1 MKKGLKIF
9 LIIIGILIG
18 LIVIVN
24 IVAGPVVKAYAEK
37 HSEELCHRKATI
49 KHVRI
54 NLLTGKVAVI
64 GLDVKE
70 ENGKDRFLYFDKLKV
85 RVSLPRLLGKTVR
98 INKIQLN
105 NLNAKVIQNGIR
117 FNFSDIID
125 FYTKDRKPKPKKE
138 KSKWSVDIHHIHVKN
153 AEVLYKDLK
162 MGSCFDTKKVNIKV
176 PHLKLKEGSTRIN
189 MTTAFRNG
197 GDFALKG
204 GYDIHKG
211 DFDAKVNMHE
221 LPLSMAWPYLRQVLN
236 VGGLSGKLK
245 GDANV
250 KGCVKH
256 ITDMV
261 FSGTAGLSNFKAINK
276 DKSPLLTFS
285 SFDMNLEKG
294 DLGKKDF
301 KIKEVALKDLAVNF
315 DVFEDGNTISRLR
328 SGKSAKSSAKNDD
341 SAVEP
346 AETAETAGKSAK
358 SSSKSAKSAA
368 KKDKQAVEPAETVET
383 AETAAKPNL
392 TATKYLV
399 KKLLVSNGK
408 IVYADHSVSPK
419 VQNFEVSGIEIQAD
433 NLSNNNTSP
442 IKLKAKLGTSGELAC
457 NARINP
463 FNLKNAA
470 ANISIKN
477 LSIKDFTPYSLYY
490 LAYPV
495 EDGLLEFS
503 SDVKIQNNWLD
514 SQNMLDIYKPAF
526 GKKDKSIKPAAA
538 KIPMKAAVYVITD
551 RKGHAKMELPVK
563 GDVSSPEFSFRKI
576 IWKTF
581 LNLVVK
587 IAASPV
593 DFIAKSVAGDE
604 TFKPITIAVDAPK
617 ELTIE
622 HVHQL
627 NAIADYLKEKKEM
640 NLEVF
645 ITPSVD
651 AGLNAKRESELK
663 QQWFQLMKNHLVKQG
678 VLADRIELMK
688 EKKEHKSKGNMK
700 VDFNLKYE
708 EE

>member
-9 LIIIGILIG
+9 LIILGILIG
-18 LIVIVN
+18 LILIVN

-64 GLDVKE
+64 GLNVKE
-70 ENGKDRFLYFDKLKV
+70 ENGKEKFMSFDKLKV
-85 RVSLPRLLGKTVR
+85 RVSLPRLLGKKVR
-98 INKIQLN
+98 INKIMLN
-105 NLNAKVIQNGIR
+105 GLDAKVIQDGIR

-125 FYTKDRKPKPKKE
+125 FYTKDRKPKPKK
-138 KSKWSVDIHHIHVKN
+138 KKGKWTVDIHNIHVKN
-153 AEVLYKDLK
+153 SAVLYEDKR
-162 MGSCFDTKKVNIKV
+162 MGSKFDTKDVNIKV
-176 PHLKLKEGSTRIN
+176 PHLKLKQGSTRVN

-221 LPLSMAWPYLRQVLN
+221 LPLSMAWPYLRHVLN
-236 VGGLSGKLK
+236 VGSLSGKLK
-245 GDANV
+245 GDASV

-261 FSGTAGLSNFKAINK
+261 FSGTAGLSNFKAVNK
-276 DKSPLLTFS
+276 DKSPLLSFS

-301 KIKEVALKDLAVNF
+301 KIKEVALKDLVVNF
-315 DVFEDGNTISRLR
+315 DVFEDGTTISRLR
-328 SGKSAKSSAKNDD
+328 SGKSAAKNNDSAVELVETAESAGKTAKSSGKSAKSSSKN
-341 SAVEP
+341 SGPAVEP
-346 AETAETAGKSAK
+346 AETAET
-358 SSSKSAKSAA
+358 SK
-368 KKDKQAVEPAETVET
+368 
-383 AETAAKPNL
+383 KPNL

-408 IVYADHSVSPK
+408 IVYADHSVSPQA
-419 VQNFEVSGIEIQAD
+419 QNFEVSGLDIQAD

-442 IKLKAKLGTSGELAC
+442 IKLKAKLGTTGELAC

-463 FNLKNAA
+463 FDLKSAA
-470 ANISIKN
+470 ANVSIKN
-477 LSIKDFTPYSLYY
+477 LSIKDFNPYSLYY

-503 SDVKIQNNWLD
+503 SDVKIQNNWLE

-538 KIPMKAAVYVITD
+538 KIPMKAAMYVITD
-551 RKGHAKMELPVK
+551 RKGHAKMELPVT
-563 GDVSSPEFSFRKI
+563 GDVSSPEFSFRKV

-593 DFIAKSVAGDE
+593 DFIAKAVAGDE
-604 TFKPITIAVDAPK
+604 TFKPITLAVDAPK

-627 NAIADYLKEKKEM
+627 NAIADYLKEKQEM
-640 NLEVF
+640 DLEIF
-645 ITPSVD
+645 LTPHAD

-678 VLADRIELMK
+678 IPANRVLMMN
-688 EKKEHKSKGNMK
+688 EKKEHKSKGNLK
-700 VDFNLKYE
+700 IDFNLKYE

>member
-1 MKKGLKIF
+1 MKKWLKI
-9 LIIIGILIG
+9 L
-18 LIVIVN
+18 LIVLGVLVGI
-24 IVAGPVVKAYAEK
+24 ILLAGIFAGPIVRAYAEK

-54 NLLTGKVAVI
+54 NFLTGKVAVI

-105 NLNAKVIQNGIR
+105 DLTGRVIQNGNR

-125 FYTKDRKPKPKKE
+125 FYTKDRKPKPKKKKE
-138 KSKWSVDIHHIHVKN
+138 KWSVDIRNIHVKS
-153 AEVLYKDLK
+153 ADVLYQDLR
-162 MGSCFDTKKVNIKV
+162 MGSKFDTKDVNIKV
-176 PHLKLKEGSTRIN
+176 PRLKLKHGLTRVN

-204 GYDIHKG
+204 GYDIRKG
-211 DFDAKVNMHE
+211 DFEAHVKMQE
-221 LPLSMAWPYLRQVLN
+221 LPLNMAWPYLRKVLN
-236 VGGLSGKLK
+236 VGSLSGKLR

-250 KGCVKH
+250 SGCVKH

-261 FSGTAGLSNFKAINK
+261 FSGTAGLSNFKAVNK
-276 DKSPLLTFS
+276 DKSPLLSFS

-301 KIKEVALKDLAVNF
+301 KIDEVTLKDLIVNF
-315 DVFEDGNTISRLR
+315 DVFEDGTTLSRLR
-328 SGKSAKSSAKNDD
+328 SGKSSAKNND
-341 SAVEP
+341 SAVELV
-346 AETAETAGKSAK
+346 ETAETAGKSSK
-358 SSSKSAKSAA
+358 MSGKSAKSSD
-368 KKDKQAVEPAETVET
+368 KKNNPTVEPAETVEI
-383 AETAAKPNL
+383 AKKPNL

-399 KKLLVSNGK
+399 KKLSVSNGK
-408 IVYADHSVSPK
+408 ILYADHSVSP
-419 VQNFEVSGIEIQAD
+419 QTQHFEVSGVQIQAD

-442 IKLKAKLGTSGELAC
+442 IQIKAKLGTMGELVCKAK
-457 NARINP
+457 INP
-463 FNLKNAA
+463 FDLKNAA

-477 LSIKDFTPYSLYY
+477 LNIKDFNPYSLYY

-503 SDVKIQNNWLD
+503 SDITIQNNWLE

-538 KIPMKAAVYVITD
+538 KIPMKAAMYVITD
-551 RKGHAKMELPVK
+551 RKGHAKMELPVT
-563 GDVSSPEFSFRKI
+563 GDVSSPEFSFRKV

-593 DFIAKSVAGDE
+593 DFIAKAVAGDE
-604 TFKPITIAVDAPK
+604 TFKPISIPVDAPK

-622 HVHQL
+622 NVHQL
-627 NAIADYLKEKKEM
+627 NAIAEYLKEKKEM
-640 NLEVF
+640 DLEVF
-645 ITPSVD
+645 LTPHADS
-651 AGLNAKRESELK
+651 GLNAKREGELK
-663 QQWFQLMKNHLVKQG
+663 QQWFDLMKNQLVKQG
-678 VLADRIELMK
+678 VPADRVLLMN
-688 EKKEHKSKGNMK
+688 EKKEHKSKGNMRI
-700 VDFNLKYE
+700 DFNLKYE

>member
-1 MKKGLKIF
+1 MKKWLKI
-9 LIIIGILIG
+9 L
-18 LIVIVN
+18 LIVLGVLVGI
-24 IVAGPVVKAYAEK
+24 ILLAGIFAGPIVRAYAEK

-54 NLLTGKVAVI
+54 NFLTGKVAVI

-105 NLNAKVIQNGIR
+105 DLTGRVIQNGNR

-125 FYTKDRKPKPKKE
+125 FYTKDKKPKPKK
-138 KSKWSVDIHHIHVKN
+138 KKGKWSVDIRNIHVKS
-153 AEVLYKDLK
+153 ADVLYQDLR
-162 MGSCFDTKKVNIKV
+162 MGSKFDTKDVNIKV
-176 PHLKLKEGSTRIN
+176 PRLKLKHGLTRVN

-204 GYDIHKG
+204 GYDIRKG
-211 DFDAKVNMHE
+211 DFEAHVKMHE
-221 LPLSMAWPYLRQVLN
+221 LPLNMAWPYLRKVLN
-236 VGGLSGKLK
+236 VGSLSGKLR

-250 KGCVKH
+250 SGCVKH

-261 FSGTAGLSNFKAINK
+261 FSGTAGLSNFKAVNK
-276 DKSPLLTFS
+276 DKTPLLSFS

-301 KIKEVALKDLAVNF
+301 KIDEVTLKDLIVNF
-315 DVFEDGNTISRLR
+315 DVFEDGTTLSRLR
-328 SGKSAKSSAKNDD
+328 SGKVAKDSAKVS
-341 SAVEP
+341 VEQVDTVDEKP
-346 AETAETAGKSAK
+346 A
-358 SSSKSAKSAA
+358 
-368 KKDKQAVEPAETVET
+368 
-383 AETAAKPNL
+383 L
-392 TATKYLV
+392 ATTRYLV
-399 KKLLVSNGK
+399 KKLSVSNGK
-408 IVYADHSVSPK
+408 ILYADHSVSP
-419 VQNFEVSGIEIQAD
+419 QTQHFEVSGVQIQAD

-442 IKLKAKLGTSGELAC
+442 IQIKAKLGTMGELVCKAK
-457 NARINP
+457 INP
-463 FNLKNAA
+463 FDLKNAA

-477 LSIKDFTPYSLYY
+477 LNIKDFNPYSLYY

-503 SDVKIQNNWLD
+503 SDITIQNNWLE

-538 KIPMKAAVYVITD
+538 KIPMKAAMYVITD
-551 RKGHAKMELPVK
+551 RKGHAKMELPVT
-563 GDVSSPEFSFRKI
+563 GDVSSPEFSFRKV

-593 DFIAKSVAGDE
+593 DFIAKAVAGDE
-604 TFKPITIAVDAPK
+604 TFKPISIPVDAPK

-627 NAIADYLKEKKEM
+627 NAIAEYLKEKKEM
-640 NLEVF
+640 DLEVF
-645 ITPSVD
+645 LTPHAD
-651 AGLNAKRESELK
+651 AGLNAKREGELK
-663 QQWFQLMKNHLVKQG
+663 QQWFDLMKNQLVKQG
-678 VLADRIELMK
+678 VPADRVLLMN
-688 EKKEHKSKGNMK
+688 EKKEHKSKGNMRI
-700 VDFNLKYE
+700 DFNLKYE

>member
-1 MKKGLKIF
+1 MKKGLKI
-9 LIIIGILIG
+9 LLIILGIIIGLIL
-18 LIVIVN
+18 IVN
-24 IVAGPVVKAYAEK
+24 IAAGPVVKAYAEK

-64 GLDVKE
+64 GLNVKE
-70 ENGKDRFLYFDKLKV
+70 ENGKDKFLSFKKLKV
-85 RVSLPRLLGKTVR
+85 RVSLPRLLGKKVR
-98 INKIQLN
+98 INKILLN
-105 NLNAKVIQNGIR
+105 ELDGRVIQNGAR

-125 FYTKDRKPKPKKE
+125 IYTKDRKPKSKKN
-138 KSKWSVDIHHIHVKN
+138 KGKWTVDIHNIHVKN
-153 AEVLYKDLK
+153 SSVLYEDKR
-162 MGSCFDTKKVNIKV
+162 MGSKFDTKDVNIKV
-176 PHLKLKEGSTRIN
+176 PHLKLKQGSSRIN

-204 GYDIHKG
+204 GYDIRKG

-276 DKSPLLTFS
+276 DKSPLLSFS

-301 KIKEVALKDLAVNF
+301 KIKEVALKDLVVNF
-315 DVFEDGNTISRLR
+315 DVFEDGTTISRLR
-328 SGKSAKSSAKNDD
+328 SGKSSAKKNA

-346 AETAETAGKSAK
+346 VETVGKSSKSSGKSAK
-358 SSSKSAKSAA
+358 SSA
-368 KKDKQAVEPAETVET
+368 KKNNPTVEPAETVET
-383 AETAAKPNL
+383 AKKPNF

-408 IVYADHSVSPK
+408 IVYADHSVSPQT
-419 VQNFEVSGIEIQAD
+419 QNFEVSGLDIQAD

-442 IKLKAKLGTSGELAC
+442 IKLKAKLGTTGELVC

-463 FNLKNAA
+463 FDLKSAA
-470 ANISIKN
+470 ANVSIKN
-477 LSIKDFTPYSLYY
+477 LSIKDFNPYSLYY

-503 SDVKIQNNWLD
+503 SDVKIQNNWLE

-538 KIPMKAAVYVITD
+538 KIPMKAAMYVITD
-551 RKGHAKMELPVK
+551 RKGHAMMELPVT
-563 GDVSSPEFSFRKI
+563 GDVSSPEFSFRKV

-593 DFIAKSVAGDE
+593 DFIAKAVAGDE
-604 TFKPITIAVDAPK
+604 TFKPITFAVDAPK

-627 NAIADYLKEKKEM
+627 NAIADYLKEKQEM
-640 NLEVF
+640 DLEVF
-645 ITPSVD
+645 LTPHAD

-663 QQWFQLMKNHLVKQG
+663 QQWFELMKNHLVKQG
-678 VLADRIELMK
+678 IPANRVLLMN
-688 EKKEHKSKGNMK
+688 EKKEHKSKGNLK
-700 VDFNLKYE
+700 IDFNLKYE

>member
-1 MKKGLKIF
+1 MKKWLKI
-9 LIIIGILIG
+9 L
-18 LIVIVN
+18 LIVLGVLVGI
-24 IVAGPVVKAYAEK
+24 ILLAGIFAGPIVRAYAEK

-54 NLLTGKVAVI
+54 NFLTGKVAVI

-105 NLNAKVIQNGIR
+105 DLTGRVIQNGNR

-125 FYTKDRKPKPKKE
+125 FYTKDRKPKPKK
-138 KSKWSVDIHHIHVKN
+138 KKGKWTVDIRNIHVKS
-153 AEVLYKDLK
+153 ADVLYQDLR
-162 MGSCFDTKKVNIKV
+162 MGSKFDTKDVNIKV
-176 PHLKLKEGSTRIN
+176 PRLKLKHGLTRVN

-204 GYDIHKG
+204 GYDIRKG
-211 DFDAKVNMHE
+211 DFEAHVKMHE
-221 LPLSMAWPYLRQVLN
+221 LPLNMAWPYLRKVLN
-236 VGGLSGKLK
+236 VGSLSGKLR
-245 GDANV
+245 GNANV
-250 KGCVKH
+250 SGCVKH

-261 FSGTAGLSNFKAINK
+261 FSGTAGLSNFKAVNK
-276 DKSPLLTFS
+276 DKSPLLSFS

-301 KIKEVALKDLAVNF
+301 KIDEVTLKDLIVNF
-315 DVFEDGNTISRLR
+315 DVFEDGTTLSRLR
-328 SGKSAKSSAKNDD
+328 SGKVAKDSAKVS
-341 SAVEP
+341 V
-346 AETAETAGKSAK
+346 
-358 SSSKSAKSAA
+358 
-368 KKDKQAVEPAETVET
+368 KQADTVD
-383 AETAAKPNL
+383 AKPDL
-392 TATKYLV
+392 TATRYLV
-399 KKLLVSNGK
+399 KKLSVSNGK
-408 IVYADHSVSPK
+408 ILYADHSVSPQT
-419 VQNFEVSGIEIQAD
+419 QNFEVSGVQIQAD

-442 IKLKAKLGTSGELAC
+442 IVLKAKLGTMGELVC
-457 NARINP
+457 NAKVNP
-463 FNLKNAA
+463 FNLRNAD

-495 EDGLLEFS
+495 EDGLLSFS
-503 SDVKIQNNWLD
+503 SEMTLRDNMLD
-514 SQNMLDIYKPAF
+514 SRNLLDIYKPAF

-538 KIPMKAAVYVITD
+538 KIPMKAAMYVITD
-551 RKGHAKMELPVK
+551 RKGHAKMELPVT
-563 GDVSSPEFSFRKI
+563 GDISSPDFSFRKV

-593 DFIAKSVAGDE
+593 DFIAKAVAGDE
-604 TFKPITIAVDAPK
+604 TFKSISIPVDAPK

-627 NAIADYLKEKKEM
+627 NAIAEYLKEKKEM
-640 NLEVF
+640 DLEVF
-645 ITPSVD
+645 LTPHAD
-651 AGLNAKRESELK
+651 AGIGARRESELK
-663 QQWFQLMKNHLVKQG
+663 QQWFELMKNHLVKQG
-678 VLADRIELMK
+678 VPADRVLLMN

-700 VDFNLKYE
+700 IDFNLKYE

>member
-1 MKKGLKIF
+1 MKKWLKI
-9 LIIIGILIG
+9 L
-18 LIVIVN
+18 LIVLGVLVGI
-24 IVAGPVVKAYAEK
+24 ILLAGIFAGPIVRAYAEK

-54 NLLTGKVAVI
+54 NFLTGKVAVI

-105 NLNAKVIQNGIR
+105 DLTGRVIQNGNR

-125 FYTKDRKPKPKKE
+125 FYTKDKKPKPKK
-138 KSKWSVDIHHIHVKN
+138 KKGKWSVDIRNIHVKS
-153 AEVLYKDLK
+153 ADVLYQDLR
-162 MGSCFDTKKVNIKV
+162 MGSKFDTKDVNIKV
-176 PHLKLKEGSTRIN
+176 PRLKLKHGLTRVN

-204 GYDIHKG
+204 GYDIRKG
-211 DFDAKVNMHE
+211 DFEAHVKMHE
-221 LPLSMAWPYLRQVLN
+221 LPLNMAWPYLRKVLN
-236 VGGLSGKLK
+236 VGSLSGKLR

-250 KGCVKH
+250 SGCVKH

-261 FSGTAGLSNFKAINK
+261 FSGTAGLSNFKAVNK
-276 DKSPLLTFS
+276 DKSPLLSFS

-301 KIKEVALKDLAVNF
+301 KIDEVTLKDLIVNF
-315 DVFEDGNTISRLR
+315 DVFEDGTTLSRLR
-328 SGKSAKSSAKNDD
+328 SGKVAKDSAKMS
-341 SAVEP
+341 VEQVDTVDEKP
-346 AETAETAGKSAK
+346 A
-358 SSSKSAKSAA
+358 
-368 KKDKQAVEPAETVET
+368 
-383 AETAAKPNL
+383 L
-392 TATKYLV
+392 ATTRYLV
-399 KKLLVSNGK
+399 KKLSVSNGK
-408 IVYADHSVSPK
+408 ILYADHSVSP
-419 VQNFEVSGIEIQAD
+419 QTQHFEVSGVQIQAD

-442 IKLKAKLGTSGELAC
+442 IQLKAKLGTMGELVCKAK
-457 NARINP
+457 INP
-463 FNLKNAA
+463 FDLKNAA

-477 LSIKDFTPYSLYY
+477 LNIKDFNPYSLYY

-495 EDGLLEFS
+495 EDGLLEFA
-503 SDVKIQNNWLD
+503 SDITIQNNWLE

-538 KIPMKAAVYVITD
+538 KIPMKAAMYVITD

-563 GDVSSPEFSFRKI
+563 GDVSSPEFSFRKV

-593 DFIAKSVAGDE
+593 DFIAKAVAGDE
-604 TFKPITIAVDAPK
+604 TFKPISIPVDAPK

-627 NAIADYLKEKKEM
+627 NAIAEYLKEKKEM
-640 NLEVF
+640 DLEVF
-645 ITPSVD
+645 LTPHAD
-651 AGLNAKRESELK
+651 AGLNARHEGELK
-663 QQWFQLMKNHLVKQG
+663 QQWFDLMKNQLVKQG
-678 VLADRIELMK
+678 VPADRVLLMN
-688 EKKEHKSKGNMK
+688 EKKEHKSKGNMRI
-700 VDFNLKYE
+700 DFNLKYE

>member
-1 MKKGLKIF
+1 MKKWLKI
-9 LIIIGILIG
+9 L
-18 LIVIVN
+18 LIVLGVLVGI
-24 IVAGPVVKAYAEK
+24 ILLAGIFAGPIVRAYAEK

-54 NLLTGKVAVI
+54 NFLTGKVAVI

-105 NLNAKVIQNGIR
+105 DLTGRVIQNGNR

-125 FYTKDRKPKPKKE
+125 FYTKDRKPKPKK
-138 KSKWSVDIHHIHVKN
+138 KKGKWSVDIRNIHVKS
-153 AEVLYKDLK
+153 ADVLYQDLR
-162 MGSCFDTKKVNIKV
+162 MGSKFDTKDVNIKV
-176 PHLKLKEGSTRIN
+176 PRLKLKHGLTRVN

-204 GYDIHKG
+204 GYDIRKG
-211 DFDAKVNMHE
+211 DFEAHVKMHE
-221 LPLSMAWPYLRQVLN
+221 LPLNMAWPYLRKVLN
-236 VGGLSGKLK
+236 VGSLSGKLR

-250 KGCVKH
+250 SGCVKH

-261 FSGTAGLSNFKAINK
+261 FSGTAGLSNFKAVNK
-276 DKSPLLTFS
+276 DKTPLLSFS

-301 KIKEVALKDLAVNF
+301 KIDEVTLKDLIVNF
-315 DVFEDGNTISRLR
+315 DVFEDGTTLSRLR
-328 SGKSAKSSAKNDD
+328 SGKVAKDSAKVS
-341 SAVEP
+341 VEQVDTVDEKP
-346 AETAETAGKSAK
+346 A
-358 SSSKSAKSAA
+358 
-368 KKDKQAVEPAETVET
+368 
-383 AETAAKPNL
+383 L
-392 TATKYLV
+392 ATTRYLV
-399 KKLLVSNGK
+399 KKLSVSNGK
-408 IVYADHSVSPK
+408 ILYADHSVSP
-419 VQNFEVSGIEIQAD
+419 QTQHFEVSGVQIQAD

-442 IKLKAKLGTSGELAC
+442 IQLKAKLGTMGELVCKAK
-457 NARINP
+457 INP
-463 FNLKNAA
+463 FDLKNAA

-477 LSIKDFTPYSLYY
+477 LNIKDFNPYSLYY

-503 SDVKIQNNWLD
+503 SDITIQNNWLE

-538 KIPMKAAVYVITD
+538 KIPMKAAMYVVTD

-563 GDVSSPEFSFRKI
+563 GDVSSPEFSFRKV

-593 DFIAKSVAGDE
+593 DFIAKAVAGDE
-604 TFKPITIAVDAPK
+604 TFKPISIPVDAPK

-622 HVHQL
+622 NVHQL
-627 NAIADYLKEKKEM
+627 NAIAEYLKEKKEM
-640 NLEVF
+640 DLEVF
-645 ITPSVD
+645 LTPHAD
-651 AGLNAKRESELK
+651 TGLNAKREGELK
-663 QQWFQLMKNHLVKQG
+663 QQWFDLMKNQLVKQG
-678 VLADRIELMK
+678 VPADRVLLMN

-700 VDFNLKYE
+700 IDFNLKYE

>member
-1 MKKGLKIF
+1 MKKWLKI
-9 LIIIGILIG
+9 L
-18 LIVIVN
+18 LIVLGVLVGI
-24 IVAGPVVKAYAEK
+24 ILLAGIFAGPIVRAYAEK

-54 NLLTGKVAVI
+54 NFLTGKVAVI

-105 NLNAKVIQNGIR
+105 DLTGRVIQNGNR

-125 FYTKDRKPKPKKE
+125 FYTKDKKPKPKK
-138 KSKWSVDIHHIHVKN
+138 KKGKWSVDIRNIHVKS
-153 AEVLYKDLK
+153 ADVLYQDLR
-162 MGSCFDTKKVNIKV
+162 MGSKFDTKDVNIKV
-176 PHLKLKEGSTRIN
+176 PRLKLKHGLTRVN

-204 GYDIHKG
+204 GYDIRKG
-211 DFDAKVNMHE
+211 DFEAHVKMHE
-221 LPLSMAWPYLRQVLN
+221 LPLNMAWPYLRKVLN
-236 VGGLSGKLK
+236 VGSLSGKLR

-250 KGCVKH
+250 SGCVKH

-261 FSGTAGLSNFKAINK
+261 FSGTAGLSNFNAVNK
-276 DKSPLLTFS
+276 DKSPLLSFS

-301 KIKEVALKDLAVNF
+301 KIDEVTLKDLIVNF
-315 DVFEDGNTISRLR
+315 DVFEDGTTLSRLR
-328 SGKSAKSSAKNDD
+328 SGKVAKDSAKVS
-341 SAVEP
+341 VEQVDTVDEKP
-346 AETAETAGKSAK
+346 A
-358 SSSKSAKSAA
+358 
-368 KKDKQAVEPAETVET
+368 
-383 AETAAKPNL
+383 L
-392 TATKYLV
+392 ATTRYLV
-399 KKLLVSNGK
+399 KKLSVSNGK
-408 IVYADHSVSPK
+408 ILYADHSVSP
-419 VQNFEVSGIEIQAD
+419 QTQHFEVSGVQIQAD

-442 IKLKAKLGTSGELAC
+442 IQIKAKLGTMGELVCKAK
-457 NARINP
+457 INP
-463 FNLKNAA
+463 FDLKNAA

-477 LSIKDFTPYSLYY
+477 LNIKDFNPYSLYY

-503 SDVKIQNNWLD
+503 SDITIQNNWLE

-538 KIPMKAAVYVITD
+538 KIPMKAAMYVITD
-551 RKGHAKMELPVK
+551 RKGHAKMELPVT
-563 GDVSSPEFSFRKI
+563 GDVSSPEFSFRKV

-593 DFIAKSVAGDE
+593 DFIAKAVAGDE
-604 TFKPITIAVDAPK
+604 TFKPISIPVDAPK

-622 HVHQL
+622 NVHQL
-627 NAIADYLKEKKEM
+627 NAIAEYLKEKKEM
-640 NLEVF
+640 DLEVF
-645 ITPSVD
+645 LTPHAD
-651 AGLNAKRESELK
+651 AGLNAKQEGELK
-663 QQWFQLMKNHLVKQG
+663 QQWFDLMKNQLVKQG
-678 VLADRIELMK
+678 VPADRMLLMN
-688 EKKEHKSKGNMK
+688 EKKEHKSKGNMRI
-700 VDFNLKYE
+700 DFNLKYE

>member
-1 MKKGLKIF
+1 MKKWLKI
-9 LIIIGILIG
+9 L
-18 LIVIVN
+18 LIVLGVLVGI
-24 IVAGPVVKAYAEK
+24 ILLAGIFAGPIVRAYAEK

-54 NLLTGKVAVI
+54 NFLTGKVAVI

-105 NLNAKVIQNGIR
+105 DLTGRVIQNGNR

-125 FYTKDRKPKPKKE
+125 FYTKDKKPKPKK
-138 KSKWSVDIHHIHVKN
+138 KKGKWSVDIRNIHVKS
-153 AEVLYKDLK
+153 ADVLYQDLR
-162 MGSCFDTKKVNIKV
+162 MGSKFDTKDVNIKV
-176 PHLKLKEGSTRIN
+176 PRLKLKHGLTRVN

-204 GYDIHKG
+204 GYDIRKG
-211 DFDAKVNMHE
+211 DFEAHVKMHE
-221 LPLSMAWPYLRQVLN
+221 LPLNMAWPYLRKVLN
-236 VGGLSGKLK
+236 VGSLSGKLR

-250 KGCVKH
+250 SGCVKH

-261 FSGTAGLSNFKAINK
+261 FSGTAGLSNFKAVNK
-276 DKSPLLTFS
+276 DKSPLLSFS

-301 KIKEVALKDLAVNF
+301 KIDEVTLKDLIVNF
-315 DVFEDGNTISRLR
+315 DVFEDGTTLSRLR
-328 SGKSAKSSAKNDD
+328 SGKVAKDSAKVS
-341 SAVEP
+341 VEQVDTVDEKP
-346 AETAETAGKSAK
+346 A
-358 SSSKSAKSAA
+358 
-368 KKDKQAVEPAETVET
+368 
-383 AETAAKPNL
+383 L
-392 TATKYLV
+392 ATTRYLV
-399 KKLLVSNGK
+399 KKLSVSNGK
-408 IVYADHSVSPK
+408 ILYADHSVSP
-419 VQNFEVSGIEIQAD
+419 QTQHFEVSGVQIQAD

-442 IKLKAKLGTSGELAC
+442 IQIKAKLGTMGELVCKAK
-457 NARINP
+457 INP
-463 FNLKNAA
+463 FDLKNAA

-477 LSIKDFTPYSLYY
+477 LNIKDFNPYSLYY

-503 SDVKIQNNWLD
+503 SDITIQNNWLE

-538 KIPMKAAVYVITD
+538 KIPMKAAMYVITD
-551 RKGHAKMELPVK
+551 RKGHAKMELPVT
-563 GDVSSPEFSFRKI
+563 GDVSSPEFSFRKV

-593 DFIAKSVAGDE
+593 DFIAKAVAGDE
-604 TFKPITIAVDAPK
+604 TFKPISIPVDAPK

-627 NAIADYLKEKKEM
+627 NAIAEYLKEKKEM
-640 NLEVF
+640 DLEVF
-645 ITPSVD
+645 LTPHADS
-651 AGLNAKRESELK
+651 GLNARQEGELK
-663 QQWFQLMKNHLVKQG
+663 QQWFDLMKNQLVKQG
-678 VLADRIELMK
+678 VPADRVLLMN

-700 VDFNLKYE
+700 IDFNLKYE